1 MRSDSAL
8 PPAGSPGPS
17 ETPEAAAGAATHAG
31 RGALGMS
38 LGAIGGLLAALAAML
53 VLFSLLSDTFFT
65 VPTFT
70 TIANEIPD
78 LLVMAVGMTFVLM
91 IGGIDLSVGSVLA
104 LSASMLSIA
113 MTRFGWGLAPAAL
126 LGVLAATATGALTGT
141 VTVRW
146 GIPSFIVSLGV
157 LEMAR
162 GVAYSLTDSRTVYL
176 GSAVDWLA
184 TPIALGIA
192 PAFLIAI
199 AITVIGQVVLVRT
212 VFGRY
217 LVAIGT
223 NEEAV
228 RLAGINPHPYKIA
241 VFALMGWLSGLA
253 ALFQVSRLEAADPN
267 AGGGMELQVI
277 AAVVIGGTSLM
288 GGRGSVAR
296 TLFGV
301 LIISVLEA
309 GLAQIGASEP
319 TKRIITGAVIVAAVV
334 MDTYRTRTNRVITR
348 Q

>member
-1 MRSDSAL
+1 MRSDSTVPNA
-8 PPAGSPGPS
+8 
-17 ETPEAAAGAATHAG
+17 PEPTSGTRAAF
-31 RGALGMS
+31 GMS
-38 LGAIGGLLAALAAML
+38 LGTIGGLLLALAAML
-53 VLFSLLSDTFFT
+53 VLFSTLSPTFFSL
-65 VPTFT
+65 PTFT

-78 LLVMAVGMTFVLM
+78 LLVMAVGMTFILM

-104 LSASMLSIA
+104 LAASVLSVA
-113 MTRFGWGLAPAAL
+113 MTQLGWGVLPAAL
-126 LGVLAATATGALTGT
+126 AGVLLATAAGSLTGA
-141 VTVRW
+141 VTVHW

-162 GVAYSLTDSRTVYL
+162 GLAYSLTDSRTVYI

-184 TPIALGIA
+184 SPVALGVA
-192 PAFLIAI
+192 PSFLIAI
-199 AITVIGQVVLVRT
+199 GVTIAGQIVLTRT

-228 RLAGINPHPYKIA
+228 RLAGVNPRPYKVA
-241 VFALMGWLSGLA
+241 VFALMGLLAGLA

-267 AGGGMELQVI
+267 AGVGMELQVI

-288 GGRGSVAR
+288 GGRGSVVR

-301 LIISVLEA
+301 LIISVLES

-319 TKRIITGAVIVAAVV
+319 TKRVITGAVIVAAVV
-334 MDTYRTRTNRVITR
+334 MDTYRSRRNRTKPH
-348 Q
+348 

>member
-1 MRSDSAL
+1 MRSDSTL
-8 PPAGSPGPS
+8 PPAP
-17 ETPEAAAGAATHAG
+17 TDATNGAPHG
-31 RGALGMS
+31 KQSALGMS
-38 LGAIGGLLAALAAML
+38 LGAIGGLLAALIAML
-53 VLFSLLSDTFFT
+53 VLFSSLSPTFFSLS
-65 VPTFT
+65 TFT

-78 LLVMAVGMTFVLM
+78 LLVMAVGMTFILM

-104 LSASMLSIA
+104 LAASVLSVA
-113 MTRFGWGLAPAAL
+113 MTKLGWGVLPAAL
-126 LGVLAATATGALTGT
+126 AGVLLATAAGALTGT
-141 VTVRW
+141 VTVHW

-162 GVAYSLTDSRTVYL
+162 GLAYSLTDSRTVYI

-192 PAFLIAI
+192 PSFLIAI
-199 AITVIGQVVLVRT
+199 AVTALGQIVLVRT

-228 RLAGINPHPYKIA
+228 RLAGVNPRPYKIA
-241 VFALMGWLSGLA
+241 VFALMGLLSGLA

-267 AGGGMELQVI
+267 AGVGMELQVI

-334 MDTYRTRTNRVITR
+334 MDTYRSRRNQSGRT
-348 Q
+348 QPH

>member
-1 MRSDSAL
+1 MRSDSTL
-8 PPAGSPGPS
+8 PPAPGPT
-17 ETPEAAAGAATHAG
+17 TPGA
-31 RGALGMS
+31 RSALGMS
-38 LGAIGGLLAALAAML
+38 VGAIGGLLAALVAML
-53 VLFSLLSDTFFT
+53 VLFGSLSSTFLSAS
-65 VPTFT
+65 TFT

-78 LLVMAVGMTFVLM
+78 LLVMAVGMTFILM

-104 LSASMLSIA
+104 LAASVLSVA
-113 MTRFGWGLAPAAL
+113 MTQFGWGLLPAAL
-126 LGVLAATATGALTGT
+126 AGVALATAAGMLTGL
-141 VTVRW
+141 VTVHW

-162 GVAYSLTDSRTVYL
+162 GLAYSLTDSRTVYI

-184 TPIALGIA
+184 NPIALGIA
-192 PAFLIAI
+192 PSFLIAI
-199 AITVIGQVVLVRT
+199 AITVVGQIVLVRT

-228 RLAGINPHPYKIA
+228 RLAGVNPRPYKIA
-241 VFALMGWLSGLA
+241 VFALMGLLSGLA

-267 AGGGMELQVI
+267 AGVGMELQVI

-301 LIISVLEA
+301 LIISVLES

-334 MDTYRTRTNRVITR
+334 MDTYRSRRSR
-348 Q
+348 AKQH